1 MSQPHESL
9 VAWQRADD
17 LAFETYQLTKQFPV
31 EERYGL
37 TSQMRRAAFSVAA
50 NIVEGYAFPKSHSRM
65 RFLRIAVASLAELGY
80 ALHFTRRVGYVSEKK
95 WGEMDL
101 LVRRTA
107 APLQGLL
114 KQQARSIQ
122 HG

>member
-1 MSQPHESL
+1 
-9 VAWQRADD
+9 
-17 LAFETYQLTKQFPV
+17 
-31 EERYGL
+31 
-37 TSQMRRAAFSVAA
+37 MRRAAFSVAA
-50 NIVEGYAFPKSHSRM
+50 NIVEGYAFAKSHSRT

-80 ALHFTRRVGYVSEKK
+80 ALHFTRRVGYISEKK

-114 KQQARSIQ
+114 KQQARSIRA
-122 HG
+122 G